1 MLKILYKIIINFS
14 FSKKFVFNSEGV
26 IQMLKKRFFLN
37 LIFIFLMCFSCSN
50 INNKKLV
57 DNNGDIKKEWIEEGI
72 DKDFIFAKGIG
83 GADQNLTNRTQKMAT
98 SRNAAI
104 VNAQYNM
111 LSLLKGVNLI
121 GGINVEKAIET
132 DSEMKTKIDSMI
144 KNAEIIRTEWTS
156 DDGCVV
162 SIRLS
167 KKYMKKQGLNIE
179 E

>member
-1 MLKILYKIIINFS
+1 MFKEKIFL
-14 FSKKFVFNSEGV
+14 KFVLLLF
-26 IQMLKKRFFLN
+26 MLTA
-37 LIFIFLMCFSCSN
+37 IFSCSN

-57 DNNGDIKKEWIEEGI
+57 DNNGNIKKEWIEEGM

-104 VNAQYNM
+104 VNAQYNI
-111 LSLLKGVNLI
+111 LSFLKGINLA
-121 GGINVEKAIET
+121 GGITVENAIEK
-132 DSEMKTKIDSMI
+132 DSEMKTKIDTII

-162 SIRLS
+162 SLRLS
-167 KKYMKKQGLNIE
+167 KKYLKKLGLNIE
-179 E
+179 DNE